1 MENANRKRQHTYRL
15 SFAYEVGSSFD
26 PNLEDVDSWEKELGG
41 KIKTIHVGIYSK
53 SL

>member
-1 MENANRKRQHTYRL
+1 MENANRKQQHTYRL

-41 KIKTIHVGIYSK
+41 KNQKQFNVGYD
-53 SL
+53 